1 MSSERERPAL
11 SDWQRRTLRVV
22 LPAGFTMFSLWAL
35 WFVMTLLDGAMTWA
49 GVVQT
54 AFGLAASV
62 GLMLVGTAYRRV
74 MGEQ

>member
-1 MSSERERPAL
+1 
-11 SDWQRRTLRVV
+11 
-22 LPAGFTMFSLWAL
+22 MFSLWAL
-35 WFVMTLLDGAMTWA
+35 WFVMTLLDGEMTWA